1 MTLDLLSSKN
11 KFKYVNMADIN
22 ANPPRSRNGKETLT
36 RAKAPIEPAFRD
48 AKELYVLIEAL
59 FFAYRDFTS
68 DPDRILDEIG
78 FGRAHHRVLHF
89 VNRYP
94 GMRVADLLVILQI
107 TKQSLARVLREL
119 VHEGYI
125 EQRPAET
132 DRRARLLFV
141 TPDGRALA
149 RRLVTPQLG
158 RLRKALAGLDTE
170 GRAAVM
176 QFLAEMA
183 PESGVSGSNGRF
195 FKRRQKTEADQ
206 S

>member
-1 MTLDLLSSKN
+1 
-11 KFKYVNMADIN
+11 
-22 ANPPRSRNGKETLT
+22 
-36 RAKAPIEPAFRD
+36 
-48 AKELYVLIEAL
+48 
-59 FFAYRDFTS
+59 
-68 DPDRILDEIG
+68 
-78 FGRAHHRVLHF
+78 
-89 VNRYP
+89 
-94 GMRVADLLVILQI
+94 
-107 TKQSLARVLREL
+107 VLREL

-158 RLRKALAGLDTE
+158 RLRKALAGLDTK

-176 QFLAEMA
+176 RFLAEMA
-183 PESGVSGSNGRF
+183 PESGVSGSNERF

-206 S
+206 T

>member
-1 MTLDLLSSKN
+1 VTLDLLSPKN

-22 ANPPRSRNGKETLT
+22 ANPPRSRNGKETQGV
-36 RAKAPIEPAFRD
+36 AKAPNEPAFRD
-48 AKELYVLIEAL
+48 AKELYMLIEAL

-94 GMRVADLLVILQI
+94 GMRVADLLEILQI

-125 EQRPAET
+125 EQYPAEA

-141 TPDGRALA
+141 TPNGRALA
-149 RRLVTPQLG
+149 RRLATPQLA
-158 RLRKALAGLDTE
+158 RMRKALAALDAE

-176 QFLAEMA
+176 QFLAEMS
-183 PESGVSGSNGRF
+183 PESGVSGRNGRF
-195 FKRRQKTEADQ
+195 RGRGQKTEAEQ
-206 S
+206 I

>member
-1 MTLDLLSSKN
+1 
-11 KFKYVNMADIN
+11 MADIN
-22 ANPPRSRNGKETLT
+22 VNSPRSRNGKDTHGGAE
-36 RAKAPIEPAFRD
+36 APNELAFRD
-48 AKELYVLIEAL
+48 TKELYMLIEAL
-59 FFAYRDFTS
+59 FFAYRDFTG

-78 FGRAHHRVLHF
+78 FGRVHHRVLHF

-94 GMRVADLLVILQI
+94 GMRVADLLEILKI

-183 PESGVSGSNGRF
+183 PESGVSGSNGRSC
-195 FKRRQKTEADQ
+195 KRGQKTEADQ
-206 S
+206 T